1 MHQEGHG
8 KDPRPLP
15 ARGGSRKWSLGS
27 WRTANSTAGLHQPEQ
42 SQRLPV
48 GNAASEQWRMSR
60 RDGALARHPADADLD
75 QDPIQDVALCADD
88 GGDQLPAFVG
98 VPPGEG
104 DRSLSVDQSSDVS
117 GSHRRQSLLTALV
130 HCPRPFPAGGSGW
143 WRRRDSWSAS
153 SETGWTMPSPRSLDR
168 GRGVLSEA
176 SSPRILVPAQL
187 PSAQPVY
194 ESLQGRPEVG
204 LQGRPEVGPLPT
216 PRRYLAPPSPARQAS
231 PM

>member
-130 HCPRPFPAGGSGW
+130 HRTQPLKEPAPGRFRPGAVDGGGGGTAGLPLPRQAGLCLHPDLSTGGGACYP
-143 WRRRDSWSAS
+143 RRR
-153 SETGWTMPSPRSLDR
+153 RL
-168 GRGVLSEA
+168 
-176 SSPRILVPAQL
+176 
-187 PSAQPVY
+187 
-194 ESLQGRPEVG
+194 ES
-204 LQGRPEVGPLPT
+204 
-216 PRRYLAPPSPARQAS
+216 
-231 PM
+231 